1 MNGRFVRFVVKW
13 RSTARKP
20 GDLSN
25 IRLVIVRSSCNG
37 KTAAKEKRLTLFLG
51 DRQVRKR
58 SVWLHKHER
67 EPSRATF
74 NITRLELII

>member
-37 KTAAKEKRLTLFLG
+37 KTAAKEKAPYSFFWVIDRSKSGLFG
-51 DRQVRKR
+51 CTNMSASHRG
-58 SVWLHKHER
+58 
-67 EPSRATF
+67 
-74 NITRLELII
+74 